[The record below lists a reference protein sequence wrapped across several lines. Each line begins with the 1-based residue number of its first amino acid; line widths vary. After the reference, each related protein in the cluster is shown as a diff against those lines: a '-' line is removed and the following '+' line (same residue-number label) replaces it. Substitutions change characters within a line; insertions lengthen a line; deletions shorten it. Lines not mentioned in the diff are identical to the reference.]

1 MPTDTAVSGSSVLTG
16 RARGWPAGYAIL
28 FAATGLLLALGHAL
42 GRPFIS
48 NQNHYLVPA
57 MAERI
62 PRLREDWFAS
72 TPDPYPFFSWIAG
85 VSFDLAGP
93 DGLRIVAF
101 ASALIG
107 IWGIGLI
114 SAAINPTQHASVPIV
129 VMIVVGGLLNPH
141 MDGVFKTALAALYPI
156 PLVGDVAEWLA
167 VPIANP
173 FHGLAGQYSVSTIGY
188 LQPSSAG
195 VLLLPALAFYLWGLR
210 LRDSHTQRSMWLFIA
225 ASALTALASAVH
237 PTYMVTAMM
246 GLGVAGLLDAYRTR
260 KWRRLSWYIGVA
272 AVVLVCALAAN
283 PALVGVASS
292 AADDSE
298 ALHRFAFENIPFHTL
313 WFEWPTHDVMRIL
326 VIMAGALMAVKT
338 RSGSFLG
345 LWLISTLGIGLVS
358 AAIVAQTY
366 WTTLALL
373 FPWRISVVLLPVAW
387 TVLVTVGVAYV
398 RERLPQRV
406 APGWTWVCVALAL
419 IGLSAIALRV
429 QVENAQRLS
438 PRDYDAATRAV
449 IQASPPGVGF
459 TPLGS
464 THVRLNAAVPVYV
477 ESNSPPYAGQS
488 LIEWWRRIDNS
499 ASISRD
505 PEAFCVSGVSDEVD
519 WVLWNTAW
527 ELPTCVSSWRQASEV
542 EDFFVLIRE

>member
-1 MPTDTAVSGSSVLTG
+1 MPTDTTDSRHTA
-16 RARGWPAGYAIL
+16 RAEQGHPWPIGYL
-28 FAATGLLLALGHAL
+28 VMFTTTGLLLALGHAL

-62 PRLREDWFAS
+62 PRLQEDWFAN

-93 DGLRIVAF
+93 NGLRLAAF
-101 ASALIG
+101 TSALIG

-114 SAAINPTQHASVPIV
+114 SAAINPTRHKSIPIV
-129 VMIVVGGLLNPH
+129 AMIVVGGLLNPH
-141 MDGVFKTALAALYPI
+141 MDGVFKTLLAGLYPI

-195 VLLLPALAFYLWGLR
+195 VLLLPAVAFYLWGLQ
-210 LRDSHTQRSMWLFIA
+210 LRDSRTRRSVWLFIA

-237 PTYMVTAMM
+237 PTYMVAAMT
-246 GLGVAGLLDAYRTR
+246 GLGVAGLLDTYRTR
-260 KWRRLSWYIGVA
+260 NWKRLTWYVGVA
-272 AVVLVCALAAN
+272 GVVFVCALAAN
-283 PALVGVASS
+283 PALLGVASS

-326 VIMAGALMAVKT
+326 VIVAGALLAART
-338 RSGSFLG
+338 SSGSFLG
-345 LWLISTLGIGLVS
+345 LWLISTLGIGLLS

-366 WTTLALL
+366 WSTLALL

-387 TVLVTVGVAYV
+387 TVVVTVGVAYL
-398 RERLPQRV
+398 RERLPERV
-406 APGWTWVCVALAL
+406 APGWTWACVAVVFV
-419 IGLSAIALRV
+419 GLSAVALRV
-429 QVENAQRLS
+429 QLENAQRLA
-438 PRDYDAATRAV
+438 PQDYDAATRAV

-459 TPLGS
+459 TPLGN

-499 ASISRD
+499 ASIARD
-505 PEAFCVSGVSDEVD
+505 PEEFCVSGVSDEVD
-519 WVLWNTAW
+519 WVLWNTDW

-542 EDFFVLIRE
+542 EGFVVLIRE